1 MLVLRHRL
9 DPESE
14 HSFHEQCR
22 FLVPSVI
29 LRLLRTCLV
38 RGSCQVLLV
47 LLGAVLHFLD
57 QQLQCCR
64 ICRRTLQAHD
74 LHHLLRLRAGNDR
87 QTVGSWALDF
97 CGQLLVFGADRD
109 ALLLDA
115 QYGLLCSLKLR
126 ESTLELQ
133 SVHTEELLI

>member
-14 HSFHEQCR
+14 YSFHEHGR
-22 FLVPSVI
+22 LLVPSVT

-38 RGSCQVLLV
+38 SGSCQVLLV
-47 LLGAVLHFLD
+47 LLRAVLHFLD
-57 QQLQCCR
+57 QQLQSRRVCS
-64 ICRRTLQAHD
+64 RTLQAHD

-87 QTVGSWALDF
+87 QTVGSWALDLR
-97 CGQLLVFGADRD
+97 GQFLVLGANRD

-115 QYGLLCSLKLR
+115 QYGLLSSLKLR
-126 ESTLELQ
+126 ETALELQ
-133 SVHTEELLI
+133 SVHTEE